1 MQKATPYSVRCPSW
15 SSTRNSTPKTFETRR
30 TQLEKETSVQQQFEA
45 PKRCPK
51 PKKPVSGD
59 PCSSLRPWHAPLQ
72 APLERAHRAFLSAPR
87 GCPRLGRSP
96 PRRSGGGRTCGGWA
110 VGRLGVGGWR
120 CAELFQVKQNQDI
133 LVHWYLLTSYSY
145 VVKPGGGNWM

>member
-1 MQKATPYSVRCPSW
+1 MPQTEKARLRRSMFLPPAMARTAPGPVGTGPSGVPFR
-15 SSTRNSTPKTFETRR
+15 STG
-30 TQLEKETSVQQQFEA
+30 V
-45 PKRCPK
+45 
-51 PKKPVSGD
+51 
-59 PCSSLRPWHAPLQ
+59 
-72 APLERAHRAFLSAPR
+72 SAP
-87 GCPRLGRSP
+87 GSIP